1 MGPVAYSEWLWPE
14 HFGPKRSLLERLFTH
29 YEQHK
34 STSSQQ
40 SPSSETS
47 GSFLQTPYVVL
58 LTENYRCH
66 AKILE
71 FSSDSFYGGELVARG
86 NQDTHESLPVLSFYT
101 VRGEDKQVERS
112 LAYYNEAEV
121 AEVVKRVE
129 ELINVWPAGWGK
141 KDIGILAPY
150 YDQVFKKTHLGFS
163 LFDTISV
170 S

>member
-1 MGPVAYSEWLWPE
+1 MCPLAYSEWLWPE
-14 HFGPKRSLLERLFTH
+14 DFGPKRSLLERLFTH

-40 SPSSETS
+40 SPSSENNS
-47 GSFLQTPYVVL
+47 AFPQTPYVVL

-86 NQDTHESLPVLSFYT
+86 DQTTHDFIPVLSFHT
-101 VRGEDKQVERS
+101 AQGVDQQVERS

-121 AEVVKRVE
+121 EEVVKQVE
-129 ELINVWPAGWGK
+129 MLIHHWPDGWGRRN
-141 KDIGILAPY
+141 IGVLTPY
-150 YDQVFKKTHLGFS
+150 YDQVFK
-163 LFDTISV
+163 
-170 S
+170 